1 MASHGDEPKKRL
13 LIGCAMLAAPV
24 VVLLLYSIGWIVLY
38 SLGLVEFRYPV
49 GG

>member
-1 MASHGDEPKKRL
+1 
-13 LIGCAMLAAPV
+13 MLAAPV
-24 VVLLLYSIGWIVLY
+24 VAILLYAIGWTVLY